1 MDNDKNNNTEQEV
14 IQNNTVEVPG
24 WVLYTL
30 LQHLEVSWDSKSL
43 TIPQTEVAIN
53 SYRLGSRLLRE
64 MINSKKTEHNGTLM
78 TTEDTTN
85 VQNKPELTAEKT
97 KKKRKPKK

>member
-1 MDNDKNNNTEQEV
+1 MATSTRVNEQEI

-30 LQHLEVSWDSKSL
+30 LQHLEVSWDNTKL
-43 TIPQTEVAIN
+43 TIPQTEVTIS
-53 SYRLGSRLLRE
+53 SYRSGSRLLRE
-64 MINSKKTEHNGTLM
+64 LIDSKTKIPVE
-78 TTEDTTN
+78 TTSVVAENDLETIEE
-85 VQNKPELTAEKT
+85 KP